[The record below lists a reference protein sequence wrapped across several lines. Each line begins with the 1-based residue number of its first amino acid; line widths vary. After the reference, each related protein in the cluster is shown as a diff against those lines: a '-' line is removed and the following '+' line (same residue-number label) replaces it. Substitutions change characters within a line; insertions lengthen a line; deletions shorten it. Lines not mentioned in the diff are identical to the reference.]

1 MTIQIPYQE
10 VTVSKTTAV
19 ILVNLGTPEEPTAKG
34 VSRFLK
40 KFLSDKR
47 VVEAPALIWWFVLRL
62 VVIPLRKKRVAH
74 AYQSIWT
81 DQGSPL
87 RVISERQSQ
96 LLQEMLKQQQVDA
109 RVVTAETY
117 GKISLADTVKELEHQ
132 GVERIVIIPMY
143 PQYSGSTTGAIF
155 DQLADLYKNSR
166 NVPDLRVVKDF
177 YDHPLYIEA
186 LANSVTR
193 FWNQHGRNKML
204 LISFHGVPKSY
215 VENGD
220 PYYEQC
226 QRTSALLANKLELDE
241 QQWCMTFQSRF
252 GPKEWLQP
260 YTDETLKQ
268 LAQQPQASV
277 DIVSPAFVAD
287 CLETLEEL
295 NVENRKFFLEAGGEK
310 FGFIPCL
317 NDEKIFIECLSH
329 LIKSEI

>member
-1 MTIQIPYQE
+1 M
-10 VTVSKTTAV
+10 SKSAAV
-19 ILVNLGTPEEPTAKG
+19 ILVNLGTPEEPTANG

-62 VVIPLRKKRVAH
+62 IVIPLRKKRVAH

-81 DQGSPL
+81 EQGSPL
-87 RVISERQSQ
+87 RVISERQSR
-96 LLQEMLKQQQVDA
+96 LLQEMLGQQQLEA
-109 RVVTAETY
+109 RVVTCETY
-117 GKISLADTVKELEHQ
+117 GKISLADTVKDLQQQ
-132 GVERIVIIPMY
+132 GIERIVIVPMY

-155 DQLADLYKNSR
+155 DQLADLYKSSR
-166 NVPDLRVVKDF
+166 NIPDLRVVKDF

-193 FWNQHGRNKML
+193 FWDQQGRSKKL

-215 VENGD
+215 VEKGD
-220 PYYEQC
+220 PYFQQC
-226 QRTSALLANKLELDE
+226 QRTSELLATKLGLDE

-260 YTDETLKQ
+260 YTDETLRQ

-295 NVENRKFFLEAGGEK
+295 NVENRKIFLEAGGES

-317 NDEKIFIECLSH
+317 NDEKVFIECLFN
-329 LIKSEI
+329 LIKLEI